1 MSGRLNFIE
10 MRYSH
15 IRTKAISALLL
26 ISIAALTSCEKDFVC
41 VTYHVDAEPPY
52 FDPVWHPSG
61 EIIGFNH
68 RPIKSIRYNS
78 DIPCGE
84 PEYSY
89 SGNSGGFYI
98 INSDGTGKRRIL
110 PYFLQTPAWRP
121 AGDYI
126 AFVSG
131 AQIFKMPFDGEKFDT
146 TAIEQLTFEGRNFFP
161 SWSPDGEWIAY
172 DNTDCGKSN
181 DPGMPPNSCGI
192 FIMDKMGKEKRL
204 VARGRMPGWVNNNQL
219 IYRGLYSEIYS
230 ILFKD
235 SVVTQLTT
243 LNKADIYSTSNRHP
257 QYSKKH
263 QSIAFLSQDH
273 QIGGIYLCFISMDD
287 NYVERTIKSVSDF
300 SWSPEG
306 EIVYMNFDYTIDQ
319 EKGTLWIIDPET
331 KLKRQL
337 TYNDYE
343 IFP

>member
-15 IRTKAISALLL
+15 IVPKAISALLL

-41 VTYHVDAEPPY
+41 VTYHIDAEPPY

-68 RPIKSIRYNS
+68 RPIRSIRYNS

-89 SGNSGGFYI
+89 SGNSAGFYI

-110 PYFLQTPAWRP
+110 PYFLQTPAWSP
-121 AGDYI
+121 TGDYI

-161 SWSPDGEWIAY
+161 SWSPDGEWIACSNTIGDTVGVWIIPTSGEPLKRY
-172 DNTDCGKSN
+172 FSYGGKPVWSKSEMKVYYGNSGIWSKGYISEEESLLFNDEIHRIIRIKIDYTDNYIGFLMN
-181 DPGMPPNSCGI
+181 G
-192 FIMDKMGKEKRL
+192 DKENG
-204 VARGRMPGWVNNNQL
+204 
-219 IYRGLYSEIYS
+219 
-230 ILFKD
+230 D
-235 SVVTQLTT
+235 
-243 LNKADIYSTSNRHP
+243 NRT
-257 QYSKKH
+257 K
-263 QSIAFLSQDH
+263 
-273 QIGGIYLCFISMDD
+273 IYLLNIA
-287 NYVERTIKSVSDF
+287 NGEVEKLTEENIDGL
-300 SWSPEG
+300 SWSPDG
-306 EIVYMNFDYTIDQ
+306 DIVYLNFDYTIDE
-319 EKGTLWIIDPET
+319 EKGTLWIIDPQT
-331 KLKRQL
+331 KAKRQL

>member
-1 MSGRLNFIE
+1 
-10 MRYSH
+10 MRYSQVV
-15 IRTKAISALLL
+15 TKAIFTLLL
-26 ISIAALTSCEKDFVC
+26 IAIVALSSCEKEFVC

-68 RPIKSIRYNS
+68 RPIKAIRYNS

-89 SGNSGGFYI
+89 SGNSAGFYI
-98 INSDGTGKRRIL
+98 INSDGTGKRRVL
-110 PYFLQTPAWRP
+110 PYFLQTPAWSP
-121 AGDYI
+121 TGDYI

-181 DPGMPPNSCGI
+181 NPGMPPNSCGI
-192 FIMDKMGKEKRL
+192 FIMDKIGKEKRL
-204 VARGRMPGWVNNNQL
+204 VARGRMPDWNNNEEIL
-219 IYRGLYSEIYS
+219 YKGLGNKIYTIDLN
-230 ILFKD
+230 D
-235 SVVTQLTT
+235 STVINLTT
-243 LNKADIYSTSNRHP
+243 KDDKDVVISFGKPAFSPGYDLIAYRSFDYQERKTFLNIFSLDY
-257 QYSKKH
+257 QYIEK
-263 QSIAFLSQDH
+263 LT
-273 QIGGIYLCFISMDD
+273 YP
-287 NYVERTIKSVSDF
+287 VSDF
-300 SWSPEG
+300 SWSPDG
-306 EIVYMNFDYTIDQ
+306 DIIYLNFDYTIDE
-319 EKGTLWIIDPET
+319 EKGTLWIIDPQA
-331 KLKRQL
+331 KAKRQL